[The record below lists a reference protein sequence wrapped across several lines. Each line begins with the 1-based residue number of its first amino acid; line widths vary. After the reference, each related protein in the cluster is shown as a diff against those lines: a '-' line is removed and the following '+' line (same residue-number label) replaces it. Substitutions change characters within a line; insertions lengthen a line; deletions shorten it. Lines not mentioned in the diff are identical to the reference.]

1 MAPHTQAAA
10 HTHTNQE
17 AVPLPFQAF
26 AAPLRSIRLPRSIVP
41 IHEAGVSHAITA
53 TILRHPSGSKY
64 TIVSKGMVHQSITL
78 FFIELGLAKIV
89 LPLFMSVCSSLDV
102 S

>member
-17 AVPLPFQAF
+17 AAPLPFQAF

-53 TILRHPSGSKY
+53 TILRHPSGGKY
-64 TIVSKGMVHQSITL
+64 TLVSKGMVPQSFTHIYL
-78 FFIELGLAKIV
+78 HRA
-89 LPLFMSVCSSLDV
+89 
-102 S
+102 